1 MDKESNSKAIREKE
15 IMIKE
20 FFAESLREWYYGFI
34 YSNDSRFI
42 LSKLFWD
49 VCLPLLLHRV
59 LLHRGAVKTVL
70 ISKWARRMFILVDLE
85 FTSLKRI
92 FYTTNL

>member
-49 VCLPLLLHRV
+49 VCLPLLLHR
-59 LLHRGAVKTVL
+59 GAVKTVL